1 MITLPAA
8 DGTVVVRN
16 TRPRHKFHDIAV
28 KGNGTGTLTIKGK
41 KVGSSV
47 FEDIPDGLIDLS
59 APVSIQVEGVIEE
72 YEFTLAG
79 VTSTDD
85 ILISDTSRN

>member
-8 DGTVVVRN
+8 NGAVVVKN
-16 TRPRHKFHDIAV
+16 SRPRHKFHDIAV
-28 KGNGTGTLTIKGK
+28 KGNNTGTLTIKGK

-59 APVSIQVEGVIEE
+59 APTSIQVEGVIDE

-79 VTSTDD
+79 VSGTDA
-85 ILISDTSRN
+85 ILVSDTSRN